1 MHIGQRLF
9 YFAGCLSFFFG
20 IAQVIFIC
28 YTAIKIITD
37 SVLPRWRLEPV
48 GCVPLG
54 DFFMFKYNALAGIF

>member
-37 SVLPRWRLEPV
+37 LVRTGPGELHPICRIPI
-48 GCVPLG
+48 G
-54 DFFMFKYNALAGIF
+54 DFFVFK